1 MAAGDIMIK
10 IELRPCLIAENE
22 KGLFHK
28 WIKELNGTT
37 KGFVEDIRGRIHLV
51 RPEQIQFL
59 DNEIQKYDFNFNAYE
74 EYKNNK
80 TPENKDSKIIK
91 EEELKDRE
99 RSHKDALDSWLYLI
113 ELYYK
118 NADKILPFSYIESI
132 ERKTK
137 GVFGGYNG

>member
-37 KGFVEDIRGRIHLV
+37 KGLVEDI
-51 RPEQIQFL
+51 
-59 DNEIQKYDFNFNAYE
+59 
-74 EYKNNK
+74 
-80 TPENKDSKIIK
+80 
-91 EEELKDRE
+91 RE